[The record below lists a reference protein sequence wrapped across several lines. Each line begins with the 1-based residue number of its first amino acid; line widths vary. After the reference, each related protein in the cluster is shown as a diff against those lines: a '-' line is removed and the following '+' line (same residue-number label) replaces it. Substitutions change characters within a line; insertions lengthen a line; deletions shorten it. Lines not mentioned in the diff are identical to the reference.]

1 MNGTCEPWKKDDP
14 RGVLQAVASTEATPV
29 QIREMGEEIKEEQ
42 QQSCRPGPYGDA
54 LFDR

>member
-1 MNGTCEPWKKDDP
+1 VNGTCEPWKKDDP

-54 LFDR
+54 FFDR